1 MSEDPNAFVEH
12 VREKDRA
19 HRKRQAEHTTYLQR
33 LERNPFDKEAQQGIE
48 KIIHENN
55 VHKNYEHAMEHNPEV
70 FGSVHMLYVNAE
82 VRPTCDL
89 GRPVPR
95 GRPHS
100 CSSCPPTQPRR
111 AGAGQQ
117 VNGVPMKAFVDC
129 GAQVSPSACPSALA
143 RAPQLSVLRGPSTAV
158 LFW

>member
-89 GRPVPR
+89 ADQCHVAGHTAAAVAPRPNHDVPAR
-95 GRPHS
+95 GNR
-100 CSSCPPTQPRR
+100 
-111 AGAGQQ
+111 
-117 VNGVPMKAFVDC
+117 
-129 GAQVSPSACPSALA
+129 
-143 RAPQLSVLRGPSTAV
+143 
-158 LFW
+158 